1 MNKMLVRV
9 VAVTL
14 AVLMV
19 VSVGATIIGCLVL
32 A

>member
-1 MNKMLVRV
+1 MNKMLIRV